1 MLAHSELAKRLLYEK
16 ALEVGNAISLSWA
29 QKIAVSVVQVQWETD
44 KAPNASVTLGGEC
57 WMTMKT
63 SILSDKML
71 NTPLSQMASLLVTA
85 LTGQ

>member
-1 MLAHSELAKRLLYEK
+1 MRRHWRW
-16 ALEVGNAISLSWA
+16 GNAISLSWA
-29 QKIAVSVVQVQWETD
+29 QKVAVFVVQIQWETD

-57 WMTMKT
+57 WMTIKP

-71 NTPLSQMASLLVTA
+71 NTPLSQIASLLLTA